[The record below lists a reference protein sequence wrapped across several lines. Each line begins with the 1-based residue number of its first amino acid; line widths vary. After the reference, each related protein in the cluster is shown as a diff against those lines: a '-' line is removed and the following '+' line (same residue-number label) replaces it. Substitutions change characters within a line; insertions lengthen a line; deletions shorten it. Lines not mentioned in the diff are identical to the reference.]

1 MTSWWSAA
9 TAAMVIVAALGNGSK
24 LIIGDLD
31 RDHRTWSSTRADSPG
46 KTLPAAEVVLFDS
59 HRRAAAYLD
68 AGDRRTVY
76 LWSGEPVAYL
86 VDDSIYGFNGK
97 HLGWYTNG
105 MIFDHEGNVVVS
117 PAVAFRKRV
126 EPAPAR
132 GLKAQTP
139 SKQQQE
145 SKPLQPTL
153 GGAWSDISASEFF
166 LNAES
171 DLRVGK

>member
-9 TAAMVIVAALGNGSK
+9 TAAMVIAAALGNGSK

-31 RDHRTWSSTRADSPG
+31 RDHRTWSSPRADSPE
-46 KTLPAAEVVLFDS
+46 KTLPAAEVAFFDS

-68 AGDRRTVY
+68 AGDGRTVY

-86 VDDSIYGFNGK
+86 LEDSIYGFNGK

-105 MIFDHEGNVVVS
+105 MIFDHEGYVVVS
-117 PAVAFRKRV
+117 PAVAFRKPV

-132 GLKAQTP
+132 GLKGQTP
-139 SKQQQE
+139 SKRQQE

-153 GGAWSDISASEFF
+153 GGAWSDFSASEFF
-166 LNAES
+166 LKTELDFRA
-171 DLRVGK
+171 GK